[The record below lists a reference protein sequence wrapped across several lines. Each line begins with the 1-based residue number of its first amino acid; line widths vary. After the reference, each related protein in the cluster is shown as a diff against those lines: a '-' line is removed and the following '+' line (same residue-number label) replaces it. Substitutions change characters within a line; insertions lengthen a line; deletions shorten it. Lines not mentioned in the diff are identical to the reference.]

1 MTADPNQ
8 PAPAQGAKGSRTAQ
22 STPPGQAAA
31 KRAAGRSS
39 RSAPRSP
46 AKGPAKGAAKAPAKK
61 ATEKPQKAVKT
72 ATSKAAKKAPEKPA
86 KKAVKKTAART
97 TPAAST
103 PAASAPAV
111 STAAARPVRGA
122 FAAGAARASGERRR
136 RAGTPLIPTEPVEV
150 SAARRLA
157 AGTSMQTTP
166 SDEIATATDAS
177 VSQAPT
183 TEAPVTPRAGDGAVE
198 DTKAVEDTTATDAP
212 EAPHDPPA
220 PERPSGAR
228 TRPSRASMRS
238 TRRPSSG
245 EPKRLRAVPP
255 VEEVELP
262 DEPVSANPATRHTA
276 PGDGE
281 GWEQALTSGLQSR
294 AEKLIG
300 SVLEGAEFSSESRPG
315 PAELVELAVNVLRA
329 AATSAGVPA
338 EDVERQIA
346 ETLAYVRRRLTGDY
360 VVDEFGFD
368 EDYTINVHLPLLR
381 PLYKKWFRVEVRGIE
396 NIPDVGGALVV
407 GNHSGTVAMDSLMTQ
422 VAVYDEHP
430 RNRHLRMLGADLVF
444 QMPFIGTMARR
455 SGTTLAAN
463 TDAERLLSTGSLVGV
478 WPEGF
483 KGVGKPFS
491 ERYKL
496 QRFGRGGFVS
506 AALRAG
512 VPIVPVSIVGAEE
525 IYPIIG
531 NMPAVA
537 RLLGLP
543 YAPITPTFPLLGP
556 LGMVPLPSKWLIEF
570 GPPIQTTSFGPDAAD
585 DPMLVFDLTD
595 QVRETI
601 QQTLYSLLMQRKSVF
616 V

>member
-1 MTADPNQ
+1 MSADPSKAADTTE
-8 PAPAQGAKGSRTAQ
+8 PADAAASKGTSAPSTSASARTAK
-22 STPPGQAAA
+22 PKPGKA
-31 KRAAGRSS
+31 K
-39 RSAPRSP
+39 P
-46 AKGPAKGAAKAPAKK
+46 AKAKTAKAKTAKAKSAKTSTAQPKK
-61 ATEKPQKAVKT
+61 ATTTST
-72 ATSKAAKKAPEKPA
+72 ATPR
-86 KKAVKKTAART
+86 TART
-97 TPAAST
+97 KTPGTTSAATTSGTEAKAAST
-103 PAASAPAV
+103 TSTRPA
-111 STAAARPVRGA
+111 RGA

-136 RAGTPLIPTEPVEV
+136 RSGTPLIPTAPVEV

-157 AGTSMQTTP
+157 TGAGSDSVADDLIEAAVTEGPTEPESRPARTP
-166 SDEIATATDAS
+166 KARPARDE
-177 VSQAPT
+177 APT
-183 TEAPVTPRAGDGAVE
+183 RETGAADTDEPVEVADITEPGDPADTLPAEPTP
-198 DTKAVEDTTATDAP
+198 P
-212 EAPHDPPA
+212 
-220 PERPSGAR
+220 R

-238 TRRPSSG
+238 PRRAAPG
-245 EPKRLRAVPP
+245 EPARLRAVPP
-255 VEEVELP
+255 VEDTHARSARSEAEP
-262 DEPVSANPATRHTA
+262 DTRHTPA
-276 PGDGE
+276 GDGG
-281 GWEQALTSGLQSR
+281 GWEHALTSGLQSR
-294 AEKLIG
+294 AEKLVG
-300 SVLEGAEFSSESRPG
+300 AVLDGAELTSESRPG

-338 EDVERQIA
+338 EEVERQVA
-346 ETLAYVRRRLTGDY
+346 ETLAYLRRRLTGDY

-368 EDYTINVHLPLLR
+368 EDYTVNVHLPLLR
-381 PLYKKWFRVEVRGIE
+381 PLYRKWFRVEVRGIE

-463 TDAERLLSTGSLVGV
+463 SDAERLLSGGALVGV

-525 IYPIIG
+525 IYPILG

-570 GPPIQTTSFGPDAAD
+570 GPPIETTSFGPDAAD

-616 V
+616 L